1 MPTIFT
7 YWTFAMCLTFLFF
20 MLGTKRYRLLL
31 PSTLH
36 SIAWGIT
43 ALVMIFQIKRIFVSS
58 NFSEQTFSLSAK
70 YMCYIIAS
78 SIVGFT
84 CAHVF
89 TENRKLAGT
98 EQIDI
103 SVLDVILKRFRWIPY
118 LCALIG
124 ILLFAFIFST
134 IGNVDTFSDYRS
146 VALTV
151 KRVGYMAVIQ
161 RISGHVNILGSF
173 YLMLLGYKMGQKG
186 IDIKEFVFNV
196 LLCSLINM
204 SIGGRVWIL
213 NSTLPFFVTFF
224 LSRYNTDLT
233 ASTHQSD
240 AKKILGIVVSLAC
253 LFSVI
258 GLLRD
263 DSAESKTFVD
273 KFQYFSDGMRMT
285 NMVLK
290 QYPVG
295 SYELEY
301 GKSEFLSSWLESPME
316 KRFDKSISYDI
327 GLSVTVKSSLPF
339 LYYDFGFWGG
349 ILVWGV
355 VCFLLEYICIRLI
368 SVRKIM
374 GILLFGQ
381 LSCFLFQSPVFPV
394 FSLNLPSLEW
404 ILLLYIF
411 RRHVFGNIK
420 NCEQYL

>member
-7 YWTFAMCLTFLFF
+7 YWTLAMCLTFLFF
-20 MLGTKRYRLLL
+20 MLSTKRYRLLL

-36 SIAWGIT
+36 SIAWSIT
-43 ALVMIFQIKRIFVSS
+43 ALIMIFQIKRIFVSS

-78 SIVGFT
+78 SIVGFV
-84 CAHVF
+84 CAHVL
-89 TENRKLAGT
+89 TENRKLVGT
-98 EQIDI
+98 EQIDTC
-103 SVLDVILKRFRWIPY
+103 VLDTILKRFRWIQY
-118 LCALIG
+118 FCALIG
-124 ILLFAFIFST
+124 VLLFAFIFST
-134 IGNVDTFSDYRS
+134 IGNVDTFSDYRGM
-146 VALTV
+146 ALTV
-151 KRVGYMAVIQ
+151 KRVGYMAVVQ

-186 IDIKEFVFNV
+186 IDVKEFAFNA
-196 LLCSLINM
+196 LLCSFINM

-224 LSRYNTDLT
+224 LSRYNTNLNVS
-233 ASTHQSD
+233 ALRSD
-240 AKKILGIVVSLAC
+240 IKKIFCIVISLAC
-253 LFSVI
+253 LFSAI

-263 DSAESKTFVD
+263 DSVGSKTFID
-273 KFQYFSDGMRMT
+273 KFQYFSDGMRIT

-301 GKSEFLSSWLESPME
+301 GKSEFFSSWFESPME

-339 LYYDFGFWGG
+339 LYYDFGFSGG
-349 ILVWGV
+349 ILAWGII
-355 VCFLLEYICIRLI
+355 CFLLEYICIRLI
-368 SVRKIM
+368 SVRKII

-381 LSCFLFQSPVFPV
+381 LSCFLFQAPVFPI
-394 FSLNLPSLEW
+394 FSLNLPSMEW

-411 RRHVFGNIK
+411 RRFVFRNIK